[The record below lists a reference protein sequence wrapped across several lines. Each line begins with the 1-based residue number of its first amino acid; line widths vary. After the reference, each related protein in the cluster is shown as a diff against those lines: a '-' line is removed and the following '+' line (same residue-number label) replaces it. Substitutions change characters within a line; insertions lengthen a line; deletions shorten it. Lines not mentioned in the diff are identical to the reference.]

1 MTYSSVISEA
11 VMHRCFLGHVYFF
24 TADVSLHTWFQR
36 ILPDY
41 EDCNKFTSD
50 SMVFYFSLCTLVCDH
65 WSVVMHGY
73 RSANCTLARVNS

>member
-1 MTYSSVISEA
+1 MTYSSVISEV

-41 EDCNKFTSD
+41 EDCNKFTTD

-65 WSVVMHGY
+65 GY